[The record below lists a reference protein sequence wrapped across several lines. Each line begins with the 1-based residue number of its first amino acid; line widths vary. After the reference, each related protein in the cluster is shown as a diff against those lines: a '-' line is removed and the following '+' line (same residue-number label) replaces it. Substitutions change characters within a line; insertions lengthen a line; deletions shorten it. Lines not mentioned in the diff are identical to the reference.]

1 LDPNRSAQFGFVG
14 IRSAVLACCY
24 LLECLTI
31 FVVSCGWRFL
41 IVVEASAVN
50 VVATASL
57 DQSVDFDKLGRL
69 REVLHDPNTYGL
81 LSRREWSLFSLLA
94 R

>member
-1 LDPNRSAQFGFVG
+1 M
-14 IRSAVLACCY
+14 
-24 LLECLTI
+24 
-31 FVVSCGWRFL
+31 
-41 IVVEASAVN
+41 VEASAVN